1 MSFLFQLSKNPIPED
16 AAIAGLDF
24 IMSKMDDLKLEHL
37 LFEVRIKRLIDRVR
51 DRETNTERD
60 RKMRRN

>member
-1 MSFLFQLSKNPIPED
+1 MRGMKIRNDFFLFQLSKNPIPED

-37 LFEVRIKRLIDRVR
+37 LFEVRIKI
-51 DRETNTERD
+51 
-60 RKMRRN
+60 